1 MLRLRLRLR
10 LLLLLGA
17 LGPGQALWRSQP
29 GQNHLQNAA
38 SPACG
43 MKPSG
48 YYNGSL
54 STTIS
59 GLACL
64 NWLDFPEYVLQYPN
78 RGLGNHNYCR
88 NPDGREVPWCFYQ
101 LASGAIGWANCDCH
115 QGAVRLAEGGRV
127 ELHFHG
133 LWGTICGDEWTDR
146 DASVVCRQLGISE
159 IGTAQRVDHSG
170 LALMPFH
177 LQSANCRGDE
187 KMLLQCVYREMFGT
201 CIQGAGATSCAP
213 PQAGGGSPLRLV
225 GGKESFEGR
234 VEVYHNGHW
243 GTLCDDRWD
252 DRDAEVVCR
261 QLGLSGNPK
270 AVSWA
275 RFGQGSGPILLDEVE
290 CSGNE
295 LFLDQCKKTNWEEH
309 NCDHTEDAGVICDPL
324 AEGSIRLVGGPVPN
338 EGRVEIYHSG
348 DWGCV
353 CNDGWTGVTAQV
365 ACRQLGFRGP
375 ARLGSEGEFPPG
387 QGFIML
393 DDVSCVGPER
403 SLLDCSHS
411 QWGQHD
417 CSHEEDVGIH
427 CSLENDT
434 ITQEAPGLPVRLVD
448 GENTKEGRVEVFL
461 NGQWG
466 SVCADSWTD
475 RDALVVC
482 RQLGYSGAAKAKSIA
497 NVGGRHGPIHLN
509 NVECSGMERTLG
521 ECIVPKSGNLD
532 CWRSKEVGVIC
543 SYVEGESQA
552 LKKAAG
558 SVFGTC
564 GLRLIHHRKKR
575 IIGGKKSLRGGWPWQ
590 ASLRLKGFHRD
601 TRLLCGATLISN
613 CWGVTAAHCFK
624 RFGVDVRRY
633 LLRVGDYHTG
643 VREEFERELP
653 VEKIVLH
660 RNYRY
665 SSNDNDIALVRFRG
679 KDGHCLS
686 FSHHVLPI
694 CLPSRKEKSAVD
706 RQACIISGWGDTGK
720 SYSRMLLQGSVALL
734 AQKVCQSRYGEKF
747 TSRMLCAGNL
757 SEDNR
762 VDSCQGDSGGPLM
775 CQRSSG
781 HWVIL
786 GITSWGYGCGQKD
799 SPGVYTKVSK
809 FVPWIKKVTKLK

>member
-324 AEGSIRLVGGPVPN
+324 AAEGSIRLVGGPVPN

-624 RFGVDVRRY
+624 REV
-633 LLRVGDYHTG
+633 L
-643 VREEFERELP
+643 FEDAAPGLGGPACPKGLP
-653 VEKIVLH
+653 VPVRGEVH
-660 RNYRY
+660 Q
-665 SSNDNDIALVRFRG
+665 SDAL
-679 KDGHCLS
+679 C
-686 FSHHVLPI
+686 
-694 CLPSRKEKSAVD
+694 RKP
-706 RQACIISGWGDTGK
+706 
-720 SYSRMLLQGSVALL
+720 
-734 AQKVCQSRYGEKF
+734 F
-747 TSRMLCAGNL
+747 
-757 SEDNR
+757 
-762 VDSCQGDSGGPLM
+762 
-775 CQRSSG
+775 
-781 HWVIL
+781 
-786 GITSWGYGCGQKD
+786 
-799 SPGVYTKVSK
+799 
-809 FVPWIKKVTKLK
+809 

>member
-324 AEGSIRLVGGPVPN
+324 AAEGSIRLVGGPVPN

-624 RFGVDVRRY
+624 R
-633 LLRVGDYHTG
+633 LNTG
-643 VREEFERELP
+643 WLASAFP
-653 VEKIVLH
+653 
-660 RNYRY
+660 
-665 SSNDNDIALVRFRG
+665 
-679 KDGHCLS
+679 
-686 FSHHVLPI
+686 SHDRL
-694 CLPSRKEKSAVD
+694 LPSKLGTHLTD
-706 RQACIISGWGDTGK
+706 LG
-720 SYSRMLLQGSVALL
+720 RMEG
-734 AQKVCQSRYGEKF
+734 
-747 TSRMLCAGNL
+747 
-757 SEDNR
+757 
-762 VDSCQGDSGGPLM
+762 
-775 CQRSSG
+775 
-781 HWVIL
+781 
-786 GITSWGYGCGQKD
+786 
-799 SPGVYTKVSK
+799 
-809 FVPWIKKVTKLK
+809 